1 MDLGCLGF
9 VNRRVCQMRVDVF
22 QHAAV
27 VASGRK
33 STYALFIQK
42 YLHRSHLSYQNI
54 NAHIPLRSSD
64 KQRVL
69 NVLLNN
75 RRLVILKVANVIN
88 YSDPSTSTKVIWFTN
103 PNRPILLR
111 IILVS
116 SKSFDKFLVL
126 IRKKK
131 CFWTEVIDVTKH
143 VFIAT
148 KHTSKTV
155 FCA

>member
-1 MDLGCLGF
+1 
-9 VNRRVCQMRVDVF
+9 MRVYVF

-33 STYALFIQK
+33 STNALFIQK

-54 NAHIPLRSSD
+54 NTHIPLCSSD

-69 NVLLNN
+69 NILLNN
-75 RRLVILKVANVIN
+75 RSLIILKVANVIN
-88 YSDPSTSTKVIWFTN
+88 YSDPSTSTQVFWFTN

-116 SKSFDKFLVL
+116 SKGFDKFLVL

-131 CFWTEVIDVTKH
+131 CFWTKVIDVTKH

-148 KHTSKTV
+148 KHTGKTV
-155 FCA
+155 FGA